1 MRLRAAWLESHAEW
15 GPGLHED
22 GFGLHEGDDVRSV
35 TGFAAWLERLES
47 GAGRCAYRW
56 IVNEGLVVGGIALRH
71 GADDE
76 AIRAGGHVGYGIR
89 PSARGRGL
97 ATWALRQMLVLA
109 RDFGMNEVV
118 IVCAADNTAS
128 ARTIERVGGVLDDSD
143 IAPSA
148 PLRRYRVSLS
158 P

>member
-1 MRLRAAWLESHAEW
+1 
-15 GPGLHED
+15 
-22 GFGLHEGDDVRSV
+22 
-35 TGFAAWLERLES
+35 
-47 GAGRCAYRW
+47 
-56 IVNEGLVVGGIALRH
+56 
-71 GADDE
+71 
-76 AIRAGGHVGYGIR
+76 
-89 PSARGRGL
+89 
-97 ATWALRQMLVLA
+97 MLVEA
-109 RDFGMNEVV
+109 RDLGMNEVV